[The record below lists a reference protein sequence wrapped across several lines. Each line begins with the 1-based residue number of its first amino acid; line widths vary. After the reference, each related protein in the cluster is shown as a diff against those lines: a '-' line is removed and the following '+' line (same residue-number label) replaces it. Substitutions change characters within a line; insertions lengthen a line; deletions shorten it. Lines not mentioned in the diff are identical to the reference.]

1 MSVGWLALGL
11 LYPKRFG
18 GGLFGS
24 TRRTVIAVTILA
36 IAPPLIL
43 LFTSKIYWATRTAD
57 NGRFWLLVCVLACLF
72 SIAVVAWALRPIS
85 VAAKAMRELAAA
97 ARPTQAPQ
105 KSGNDLADLLAD
117 IGIVA
122 SRFDALRSRFINQH
136 PGTGF
141 ATREPFLAELGG
153 EMEGAC
159 PPTLLALARM
169 GDFDRMA
176 AFDRRAAEL
185 ALEVFGRRL
194 QDAARKSLGLAQVDR
209 DCFAIWFRSTELE
222 EATAE
227 LRAVGYVLGQDLSV
241 ADQTIAPD
249 VTLGCAVYPHDAK
262 DATGLLACAFA
273 ALPKTGTLQ
282 PGAVNFFSSA
292 NSKAARRTFLL
303 EQGLRNAIGEDQFF
317 LQYQPVVDV
326 SRARVGG
333 AEALLRWRHPEL
345 GLVSPAEFIPILEQ
359 SGPIDEVGLW
369 VLNTACR
376 DARGWRRRGLSD
388 LTIAVNLSACQFR
401 GPTLAMTIVRTLER
415 HGLAPSDLEVEL
427 TETAAMEDAVRTRE
441 VLEQLRALGVGVAI
455 DDFGAGYSSLS
466 YLKNLPITKLKID
479 REFVLKVHERPDSQA
494 ICSALVALANG
505 LNIKLLAEGAEE
517 REEVE
522 TLVRL
527 GCSMFQGYFFAKPQS
542 AADFALT
549 VSDAAWL
556 DKLGLG
562 AADLKAPTRRRRA

>member
-1 MSVGWLALGL
+1 MALDL
-11 LYPKRFG
+11 LYPKRFAAA
-18 GGLFGS
+18 LFGS
-24 TRRTVIAVTILA
+24 TRRTVIVVTILA
-36 IAPPLIL
+36 MTPPLIL
-43 LFTSKIYWATRTAD
+43 LLTSKIYWAGRAAG
-57 NGRFWLLVCVLACLF
+57 NGWFGLIACISGCLLSL
-72 SIAVVAWALRPIS
+72 AVVAWTLRPIG
-85 VAAKAMRELAAA
+85 VAAKAIRELAAA
-97 ARPTQAPQ
+97 TKPAQPPLGST
-105 KSGNDLADLLAD
+105 NDLTDLLAN

-122 SRFDALRSRFINQH
+122 ARFDALRGRFINQH

-153 EMEGAC
+153 EIDRGC
-159 PPTLLALARM
+159 QPTLLALARM

-185 ALEVFGRRL
+185 ALDAFGRRL
-194 QDAARKSLGLAQVDR
+194 QTAARKSLGLAQVDR

-227 LRAVGYVLGQDLSV
+227 LRAVAYVLGQDLSLG
-241 ADQTIAPD
+241 DQTIAPD
-249 VTLGCAVYPHDAK
+249 VALGCAVYPHDAK

-273 ALPKTGTLQ
+273 ALPKTGALN
-282 PGAVNFFSSA
+282 PGALNFFSSA
-292 NSKAARRTFLL
+292 NTEAARRTFLL
-303 EQGLRNAIGEDQFF
+303 EQGLRNAINDDQFF
-317 LQYQPVVDV
+317 LEYQPVVDV
-326 SRARVGG
+326 SRARVVG

-376 DARGWRRRGLSD
+376 DARRWRRRGLAE

-427 TETAAMEDAVRTRE
+427 TETAAMEDGVRTRE

-466 YLKNLPITKLKID
+466 YLKNLPFTKLKID
-479 REFVLKVHERPDSQA
+479 REFVVKVHERPDSQA
-494 ICSALVALANG
+494 ICAALVALANG
-505 LNIKLLAEGAEE
+505 LNIKLLAEGAEA

-542 AADFALT
+542 ADDFALT

-556 DKLGLG
+556 DRFGLG
-562 AADLKAPTRRRRA
+562 AADLTAPPRRRRA

>member
-1 MSVGWLALGL
+1 LALDL
-11 LYPKRFG
+11 LYPKRFAAA
-18 GGLFGS
+18 LFGS
-24 TRRTVIAVTILA
+24 TRRTVIVVTILA
-36 IAPPLIL
+36 MTPPLIL
-43 LFTSKIYWATRTAD
+43 LLTSKIYWAGRAAG
-57 NGRFWLLVCVLACLF
+57 NGWFGLIACISGCLLSL
-72 SIAVVAWALRPIS
+72 AVVAWTLRPIG
-85 VAAKAMRELAAA
+85 VAAKAIRELAAA
-97 ARPTQAPQ
+97 TKPAQPPLNST
-105 KSGNDLADLLAD
+105 NDLTDLLAD

-122 SRFDALRSRFINQH
+122 SRFDALRGRFINQH

-153 EMEGAC
+153 EMDRGC
-159 PPTLLALARM
+159 QPTLLALARM

-185 ALEVFGRRL
+185 ALEAFGRRL

-209 DCFAIWFRSTELE
+209 DSFAIWFRSTELE

-227 LRAVGYVLGQDLSV
+227 LRAVAYVLGQDLSI

-249 VTLGCAVYPHDAK
+249 VTLGCAIYPHDAK

-273 ALPKTGTLQ
+273 ALPKTGTLH
-282 PGAVNFFSSA
+282 PGALNFFSSA
-292 NSKAARRTFLL
+292 NTEAARRTFLL
-303 EQGLRNAIGEDQFF
+303 EQGLRNAINDDQFF

-326 SRARVGG
+326 SRARVVG

-345 GLVSPAEFIPILEQ
+345 GLVSPAEFIPILEH

-376 DARGWRRRGLSD
+376 DARSWRRRGLAD

-401 GPTLAMTIVRTLER
+401 GPTLAMTVVRTLER

-427 TETAAMEDAVRTRE
+427 TETAAMEDTVRTRE

-466 YLKNLPITKLKID
+466 YLKNLPFTKLKID
-479 REFVLKVHERPDSQA
+479 REFVVKVHERPDSQA

-542 AADFALT
+542 ADDFVLT

-556 DKLGLG
+556 DTLDLG
-562 AADLKAPTRRRRA
+562 AADLRAPPGRRQA

>member
-1 MSVGWLALGL
+1 MGVGWLALGL

-18 GGLFGS
+18 WGLFGS
-24 TRRTVIAVTILA
+24 TRRTVIAVTVLA
-36 IAPPLIL
+36 MTPPLVL
-43 LFTSKIYWATRTAD
+43 LTTSKMYWSGREAG
-57 NGRFWLLVCVLACLF
+57 NGWFWLFACVSACLF
-72 SIAVVAWALRPIS
+72 SLAVVAWALKPIGA
-85 VAAKAMRELAAA
+85 AAKTMRALATAV
-97 ARPTQAPQ
+97 RPAQAPPVAV
-105 KSGNDLADLLAD
+105 NDLTDLLAD
-117 IGIVA
+117 IAIVA
-122 SRFDALRSRFINQH
+122 SRFDALRGRFINQH

-153 EMEGAC
+153 EMDRGC

-185 ALEVFGRRL
+185 ALDAFGRRL
-194 QDAARKSLGLAQVDR
+194 QHAARKSLGLAQVDR
-209 DCFAIWFRSTELE
+209 DCFAIWFRTTELE

-227 LRAVGYVLGQDLSV
+227 LRAVAYVLGQDLSL

-249 VTLGCAVYPHDAK
+249 VTLGCAVYPHDAT

-273 ALPKTGTLQ
+273 ALPKTGTAQ
-282 PGAVNFFSSA
+282 PGALNFFSSA
-292 NSKAARRTFLL
+292 NTEAARRTFLL

-326 SRARVGG
+326 SRARVVG

-376 DARGWRRRGLSD
+376 DARGWRRRGLAD

-427 TETAAMEDAVRTRE
+427 TETAAMEDGVRTRE
-441 VLEQLRALGVGVAI
+441 VLEQLRTLGVGVAI

-479 REFVLKVHERPDSQA
+479 REFVFKVHERPDSQA

-527 GCSMFQGYFFAKPQS
+527 GCSMFQGYVFAKPQS
-542 AADFALT
+542 AAEFART
-549 VSDAAWL
+549 VGDAAWL
-556 DKLGLG
+556 DGLGFG